1 MLSCHNRYRGKEEEE
16 NHMDT
21 ATISSK
27 FQVVIPRKARD
38 VLGIQ
43 AGDKLIFDYRDG
55 VVALLARP
63 ADFVEFMRGLGSDVW
78 EQTDISQYL
87 REEREA

>member
-1 MLSCHNRYRGKEEEE
+1 
-16 NHMDT
+16 MDT

-55 VVALLARP
+55 HVALLARP
-63 ADFVEFMRGLGSDVW
+63 DDFVEFMRGLGSEVW
-78 EQTDISQYL
+78 KETDISQYL
-87 REEREA
+87 RGERAT